1 MTTTEIHHIYRQII
15 NYLETNKLKETFENL
30 RNLIL
35 ANHLGNF
42 NDDLSE
48 LETNYKYMLHYLEGA
63 PQDPNQKK
71 IYHQLLRKTY
81 ELTENVIENLFLKD
95 ASTLYFEKKRFAN
108 VRHFISLEEYQNTIV
123 KQMDT
128 FSIIGLMDAEQ
139 DKSSRWRE
147 NAQLHENTVKDLFYT
162 IYISERATDEDIKS
176 YHSFIQDE
184 NIIVDDKCM
193 LISALTLNVMQRFDS
208 RKIEFL
214 LEMSVHDIMQI
225 GIRSIIGCLIILQKY
240 HKRWHLYPDCENR
253 MKLLSDN
260 PTFVNRC
267 MNAILQL
274 IQSRDTEKITKK
286 LTEEII
292 PEMMKISPII
302 GKKINFDEWMGESNM
317 DEKNPEWQKIFD
329 DAGITNKMQEFS
341 DLQMEGADVFHSTF
355 SNLKTFPFFYEMS
368 NWFLPFNPDH
378 TQITHSGE
386 NNDAELYSM
395 LKVSPFLC
403 NSDKYSLSLS
413 MMMMPENYRAM
424 IINQMGAE
432 SKDIQ
437 EIMNEESILRPNQE
451 EDRITKQYI
460 QDLYRFYK
468 VFVRKNEFQDI
479 FTLPL
484 NFHTIL
490 PLYSIIENPRNLEK
504 IALYYFEKNHFR
516 EALSAYM
523 QLSNIRQAD
532 SEIWQ
537 KIGYS
542 YQQLGNIE
550 KALDAYLKADL
561 FLGDNTWVIR
571 RIAQCYRMLNKP
583 EKALE
588 QYIRLQQLK
597 PDDMN
602 IQMQIGHS
610 YLSMKDYDKA
620 LNSYFKV
627 EMIGG
632 DNPKAWRSI
641 AWASFL
647 FQKWDV
653 ASRYYQLILDKNP
666 SVQDYLNAGHVA
678 LCQQNYKDAIR
689 FYSSSAS
696 MAGNVEAFAKLL
708 FEDAEELEKSGVNK
722 EVLQLIIDKISYE
735 LRGEAI

>member
-15 NYLETNKLKETFENL
+15 NYIETNKLKEAFDII
-30 RNLIL
+30 RNIISTNQLWS
-35 ANHLGNF
+35 F
-42 NDDLSE
+42 NDKLTE
-48 LETNYKYMLHYLEGA
+48 LETNYKYMLHYLSET

-71 IYHQLLRKTY
+71 IYHQLLRQTY
-81 ELTENVIENLFLKD
+81 ELNEDVIENLFLKD

-108 VRHFISLEEYQNTIV
+108 VRHFISLKEYQNTIV

-128 FSIIGLMDAEQ
+128 FSIIDLMDTEQ
-139 DKSSRWRE
+139 DKFSRWRQ
-147 NAQLHENTVKDLFYT
+147 NSQSHENTVKDLFYAA
-162 IYISERATDEDIKS
+162 YISERATEEDVQS
-176 YHSFIQDE
+176 YHSFVNDE
-184 NIIVDDKCM
+184 NISEDDKCM
-193 LISALTLNVMQRFDS
+193 LISAITLNILQRFDA

-214 LEMSVHDIMQI
+214 LEISVNESVQI
-225 GIRSIIGCLIILQKY
+225 GIRSVVGILIILQKY
-240 HKRWHLYPDCENR
+240 HKRWHLYPDCDNR
-253 MKLLSDN
+253 MQLLSDN
-260 PTFVNRC
+260 PIFVNRC
-267 MNAILQL
+267 ITAILQL

-329 DAGITNKMQEFS
+329 EAGITNKMQEFS

-368 NWFLPFNPDH
+368 NWFLPYNSGH
-378 TQITHSGE
+378 TQIIHSSDGK
-386 NNDAELYSM
+386 DAELYSM
-395 LKVSPFLC
+395 LKMSPFLC

-413 MMMMPENYRAM
+413 MMMMPDNYRSM
-424 IINQMGAE
+424 IIHQLGAE
-432 SKDIQ
+432 SSDI
-437 EIMNEESILRPNQE
+437 EEMMKEESILKPNNKE
-451 EDRITKQYI
+451 EIITKQYI

-490 PLYSIIENPRNLEK
+490 PLHPIVENPKNLER
-504 IALYYFEKNHFR
+504 IALYYFEKNHFS
-516 EALSAYM
+516 EALSAYT
-523 QLSNIRQAD
+523 QLSNIRQAN

-542 YQQLGNIE
+542 HQQLGDIQ

-561 FLGDNTWVIR
+561 FAGENTWIIR
-571 RIAQCYRMLNKP
+571 RIAQCYRMLNLP
-583 EKALE
+583 EKTLE
-588 QYIRLQQLK
+588 QYVRLQQLK
-597 PDDMN
+597 PDDLN
-602 IQMQIGHS
+602 VQMQIGHS
-610 YLSMKDYDKA
+610 YLSMKDYDQA

-627 EMIGG
+627 EMTGG

-641 AWASFL
+641 AWVSFIV
-647 FQKWDV
+647 QKWDV
-653 ASRYYQLILDKNP
+653 AARYYQLILDKNP

-678 LCQQNYKDAIR
+678 LCQKNYKDAIN
-689 FYSSSAS
+689 YYTSSAS
-696 MAGNVEAFAKLL
+696 MAGNVETFAKLL
-708 FEDAEELEKSGVNK
+708 LEDAEELEKSGINR
-722 EVLQLIIDKISYE
+722 EVLQLIIDKIGYQ
-735 LRGEAI
+735 LQGEGI